1 MHCATA
7 KWEVKYNRLKGV
19 HLMAAN
25 PMLFVS
31 FYVDLYRMKT
41 LLYHLIAI
49 GVVNATK
56 YSLLTE

>member
-1 MHCATA
+1 M
-7 KWEVKYNRLKGV
+7 KGV

-31 FYVDLYRMKT
+31 FYVSLYRMKT